1 VSIGHGEVSRSQR
14 LLHCGRNLL
23 GSAEIDLGMT
33 GLQQWPASNRGI
45 GMFGS
50 LGSQERIN
58 LARAK
63 MTRVLDHFLY
73 LLELHAN
80 NAHVVYSPLLSSQI
94 SQSFAANAFN
104 VLQRSMHQFEI
115 VRLCALWDSADIDK
129 ENIPTVIELINDP
142 SIIDALADET
152 RSQRANESSALLN
165 PSVEPMLNA
174 AERDALRRSE
184 LAFADEEAERART
197 ELRLAIDDAC
207 SFLASPE
214 LASIMNIRDRHLA
227 HSLESTR
234 REKYGPIAPMKYG
247 DETAAL
253 ELSIPIVER
262 LYCWVNGKSFSIE
275 NARQIDEQNAS
286 SLWRGCK
293 FDPNMD

>member
-1 VSIGHGEVSRSQR
+1 MVHMALDTKTGWQ
-14 LLHCGRNLL
+14 L
-23 GSAEIDLGMT
+23 AE
-33 GLQQWPASNRGI
+33 WPACSRGI
-45 GMFGS
+45 GMFEN
-50 LGSQERIN
+50 LKSQARID
-58 LARAK
+58 LAKAK

-115 VRLCALWDSADIDK
+115 VRLCALWDPAGIDK
-129 ENIPTVIELINDP
+129 ENIPTVIALIDDAT
-142 SIIDALADET
+142 IINTLADET
-152 RSQRANESSALLN
+152 RSHWANQSTDLLN
-165 PSVEPMLNA
+165 PFNEEMLNA
-174 AERDALRRSE
+174 AEQDALRRSE
-184 LAFADEEAERART
+184 LQWADEEADNART
-197 ELRLAIDDAC
+197 ELRLAIADAR
-207 SFLASPE
+207 SFLASQQ
-214 LASIMNIRDRHLA
+214 LASIMNIRHKHLA

-234 REKYGPIAPMKYG
+234 REKHGPIAPMKYG
-247 DETAAL
+247 DETKAL

-262 LYCWVNGKSFSIE
+262 LYRWVNGKSFSIE

>member
-1 VSIGHGEVSRSQR
+1 
-14 LLHCGRNLL
+14 
-23 GSAEIDLGMT
+23 
-33 GLQQWPASNRGI
+33 
-45 GMFGS
+45 MFGN
-50 LGSQERIN
+50 LGSQARID

-63 MTRVLDHFLY
+63 MTRVLDRFLY

-115 VRLCALWDSADIDK
+115 VRLCALWDPADINK
-129 ENIPTVIELINDP
+129 QNIPTVIELIADE
-142 SIIDALADET
+142 SIIDTLADET
-152 RSQRANESSALLN
+152 RSHRANESTALLN
-165 PSVEPMLNA
+165 PSVEATLNA
-174 AERDALRRSE
+174 AERDAVRRSE
-184 LAFADEEAERART
+184 LAFADEEAEKART
-197 ELRLAIDDAC
+197 ELRRAIADAR
-207 SFLASPE
+207 SFLASRQ
-214 LASIMNIRDRHLA
+214 LASIMNIRDKHLA

-253 ELSIPIVER
+253 ELSVPIVER

-275 NARQIDEQNAS
+275 DARRIDEENAS
-286 SLWRGCK
+286 SLWHGCK